1 MPYLTLVETPEDNRG
16 RFITETTEEAI
27 QELSRHFNVGS
38 TVAEK
43 LRRGDVIATESY
55 RLQVV
60 PLETAPPK
68 RQQKLFE

>member
-1 MPYLTLVETPEDNRG
+1 MPFLTLVETPEDNRG
-16 RFITETTEEAI
+16 RFVSDTTEEAI
-27 QELSRHFNVGS
+27 QELSRRFNVGT

-55 RLQVV
+55 RLQIV